1 MKSKYSYILTM
12 DIISDILMIIRNTP
26 HKANCEDF
34 EKSLREIYAWI
45 LDGALEVK
53 EHKGLLEVAG

>member
-1 MKSKYSYILTM
+1 M